1 MYEAGYM
8 RMLYTNF
15 AGDVKHS
22 EIQNK
27 KNYIIFSTNKFLL
40 GKLCFV
46 ASIQF

>member
-27 KNYIIFSTNKFLL
+27 K
-40 GKLCFV
+40 KLYH
-46 ASIQF
+46 IQYQ